1 MVSASCKESEVQQV
15 ARAQARLGPCPQFWR
30 GWGPLPLALRLRLL
44 LLGIR
49 QTIVGGMVRAAAL
62 LERVGGG
69 VGGSDAVARAVSAA
83 HAMLAL

>member
-1 MVSASCKESEVQQV
+1 
-15 ARAQARLGPCPQFWR
+15 
-30 GWGPLPLALRLRLL
+30 LPLALRLRLL